1 MLGWLLLIGGA
12 LGLGAAGWL
21 DLKTTEFPDWLPYA
35 LIAYALAVRGSF
47 AWLLGDWSI
56 LTNSIVIGLVF
67 LGAGLGL
74 YYLRQWGD
82 GDAWLLGALGFLFP
96 DSAGFAFRGSLPV
109 ATVFQF
115 PVALLFNFFLI
126 AFAYL
131 IAYALGL
138 GLRTPHTLSLFKRTL
153 KRGELRRMLG
163 IALGFAAALAIVF
176 GGLGI
181 VEQAPFT
188 VLAAVV
194 GFPLLVL
201 GLLLFLRYGRFIE
214 RTVFKRRVP
223 ASKLRPGDVPAGARW
238 RVLTAAEVARLR
250 KQGGYVWIKEGV
262 RFAPVFVLALLATIF
277 AGGMLWFV

>member
-1 MLGWLLLIGGA
+1 MLGWLLLAGGA
-12 LGLGAAGWL
+12 VGLGAAGWL
-21 DLKTTEFPDWLPYA
+21 DLRATEFPDWLPYA
-35 LIAYALAVRGSF
+35 LIAYALVVRGAF
-47 AWLLGDWSI
+47 AWLLGDWAI
-56 LTNSIVIGLVF
+56 LTNSILIGVLFLV
-67 LGAGLGL
+67 AGLGL

-96 DSAGFAFRGSLPV
+96 DPAGFAFRAQLPV
-109 ATVFQF
+109 EPLLQF

-138 GLRTPHTLSLFKRTL
+138 GLRTPHTFSLFKRTL
-153 KRGELRRMLG
+153 KRKDMERMLG
-163 IALGFAAALAIVF
+163 LAVGFALALAIVF
-176 GGLGI
+176 AGLG
-181 VEQAPFT
+181 VWERAGLQA
-188 VLAAVV
+188 AAGVI
-194 GFPLLVL
+194 GFPLLVV

-238 RVLTAAEVARLR
+238 RVLTATEVARLR

-262 RFAPVFVLALLATIF
+262 RFAPVFVLALLATLL